1 MTPKKKLITAKR
13 TISMSAAEKI
23 LKKNEIEQLIIVDNN
38 NQCI

>member
-1 MTPKKKLITAKR
+1 MTPKEKLITAKK
-13 TISMSAAEKI
+13 TIEMADAEKI